1 MSDLSEHM
9 PFKSPV
15 MPKAL
20 PASAE
25 IQFHCYPGISCF
37 NACCKQADVT
47 LGPYDIIRLKDAL
60 GMGSREFLAKHT
72 VPFQMDADGTPGVKL
87 KTTDEG
93 VCLLLDEEKG
103 CKVYADRPTVCRY
116 YPVALLNIKQTGQ
129 PEPVQQYSLVQ
140 EDHCKG
146 HEENRKLRIEDYRIE
161 QGCQEYDEYNR
172 DWYQLILKKKSSG
185 PTVGKPPQTSLNLF
199 FMASYDLDSFRRF
212 VLSDKFQNTYDLPQS
227 LYKELEQ
234 EDLALLQFAY
244 RFLRQV
250 LFGERSIPEREG
262 AWEKRVAQRQEIW
275 ELRREAERA
284 RRLREEDEKYQGD
297 L

>member
-1 MSDLSEHM
+1 MSESNGNL
-9 PFKSPV
+9 PFKSAV

-20 PASAE
+20 NASTE

-60 GMGSREFLAKHT
+60 GMTSREFLAQHT

-93 VCLLLDEEKG
+93 VCLLLDGEKG
-103 CKVYADRPTVCRY
+103 CGVYEHRPTVCRY
-116 YPVALLNIKQTGQ
+116 YPVALLNIKQTGS
-129 PEPVQQYSLVQ
+129 PEPMQQYSLVQ

-146 HEENRKLRIEDYRIE
+146 HEEVRKLRIEDYRIE

-172 DWYQLILKKKSSG
+172 DWYQLILKKKSTG
-185 PTVGKPPQTSLNLF
+185 PTVGKPPQTSLSLF

-212 VLSDKFQNTYDLPQS
+212 VLSDKFRNTYDLPQS
-227 LYKELEQ
+227 LYAELEQ
-234 EDLALLQFAY
+234 EDLALLRFAY

-262 AWEKRVAQRQEIW
+262 VWEQRVAQRQEVW
-275 ELRREAERA
+275 ELRRKAEQA
-284 RRLREEDEKYQGD
+284 RRLQEEDEKYKGD
-297 L
+297 A